1 MAQKSNLTIEVLSI
15 IGGILTAI
23 FFLGFLALA
32 SILRSEISCLITGS
46 ILIITTLIINRRL
59 TKPFLDAMN
68 ITCYIAGCILAGFGM
83 SSNIDVLFIVL
94 IGISIVTMLLSKGF
108 ILTFLSVVSFYT
120 ALFGEIT
127 NLLSPPNPLNVAIV
141 PIMAV
146 FLFVNLLETKIL
158 SHTNGDLSKYKPIH
172 SGLFVSCVLALG
184 GLSINYLTQSSNDWI
199 ISVFMLAGILI
210 TVYKIMQVM
219 QVKSLIHQVCIYLLC
234 ILICLPSLHAPYL
247 SGSILL
253 ILICFH
259 YGYKAECAAALL
271 LFIYAISK
279 YYYDLEKRQ
288 DMKKYSSIL
297 IIANLV
303 LLLVYFNW
311 SVYQKEQ
318 TLKEGQLVLLQLA
331 PVDPRSL
338 MQGDYMRLSYKEA
351 NSELTDGQEA
361 KRGYVVLKLDHNH
374 VGKIMRLQESPEPV
388 NENEIVLKYK
398 TINGRLFLGAESFF
412 FEEGQDSVY
421 NDAAYGGLR
430 VDSKGESLLVGL
442 YDEDFRQI
450 KPYRSK

>member
-1 MAQKSNLTIEVLSI
+1 
-15 IGGILTAI
+15 
-23 FFLGFLALA
+23 
-32 SILRSEISCLITGS
+32 
-46 ILIITTLIINRRL
+46 
-59 TKPFLDAMN
+59 
-68 ITCYIAGCILAGFGM
+68 
-83 SSNIDVLFIVL
+83 
-94 IGISIVTMLLSKGF
+94 
-108 ILTFLSVVSFYT
+108 
-120 ALFGEIT
+120 
-127 NLLSPPNPLNVAIV
+127 
-141 PIMAV
+141 
-146 FLFVNLLETKIL
+146 
-158 SHTNGDLSKYKPIH
+158 
-172 SGLFVSCVLALG
+172 
-184 GLSINYLTQSSNDWI
+184 
-199 ISVFMLAGILI
+199 
-210 TVYKIMQVM
+210 
-219 QVKSLIHQVCIYLLC
+219 
-234 ILICLPSLHAPYL
+234 
-247 SGSILL
+247 
-253 ILICFH
+253 
-259 YGYKAECAAALL
+259 
-271 LFIYAISK
+271 
-279 YYYDLEKRQ
+279 
-288 DMKKYSSIL
+288 MKKYSSIL

-361 KRGYVVLKLDHNH
+361 KRGYVVLK
-374 VGKIMRLQESPEPV
+374 IMRLQESPEPV